1 MTNLRVCF
9 VESHDPPSYSRRPP
23 HQAERAPVMGK
34 KKKKKQAEVKEEEE
48 DFNAMLKEFKQDDAK
63 EGRHATEPPPGPV
76 CTRTFSWA
84 GVREL

>member
-1 MTNLRVCF
+1 
-9 VESHDPPSYSRRPP
+9 
-23 HQAERAPVMGK
+23 MGK
-34 KKKKKQAEVKEEEE
+34 RKKKKQIKEEEEEE